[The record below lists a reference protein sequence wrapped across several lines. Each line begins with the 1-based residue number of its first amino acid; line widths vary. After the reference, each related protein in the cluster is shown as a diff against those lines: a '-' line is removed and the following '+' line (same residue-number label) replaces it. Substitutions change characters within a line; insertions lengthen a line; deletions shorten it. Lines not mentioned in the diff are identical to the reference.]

1 MSGAGEVE
9 RIFREEYGR
18 VFAGLAR
25 RYHDFDLVEDSIQ
38 DALVVALERWDEIP
52 SNPGGWI
59 TTTARRKIIDR
70 LRRDATKA
78 RVVDQLGNM
87 TPDSKDIELSET
99 NVVDDQLR
107 LIFTCCHPALSTDA
121 QVALTLRTL
130 GGLTTEEIAR
140 AFLVRPTTM
149 GQRLVRAKRKIRDA
163 GIPFRVP
170 SDAELPDRLIPVLA
184 VIYLIYNE
192 GYSATAGSSQL
203 RSDLS
208 EEAIR
213 LGRLLRQ
220 LMPDEPEAMG
230 LLALMLLHDSRR
242 PARVDDQGGLV
253 TLEDQDRNAWDSG
266 LASEGTDLVERA
278 LRMGRPGPYQLQAAI
293 SAVHCEAESFVET
306 DWRQIAVL
314 YGELAQMGSNPV
326 VEMNRAIAV
335 GMYHGPSSGL
345 ALLDELEAELSND
358 HRWHAARADLFSHA
372 GRYELALSSL
382 EEALDRCG
390 NEAESERIALW
401 KQDLERQLQSQ

>member
-1 MSGAGEVE
+1 M
-9 RIFREEYGR
+9 
-18 VFAGLAR
+18 FAGLAR

-52 SNPGGWI
+52 PNPGGWI
-59 TTTARRKIIDR
+59 TITARRKIIDR
-70 LRRDATKA
+70 IRRDGTRA
-78 RVVDQLGNM
+78 RVVDQLGHL
-87 TPDSKDIELSET
+87 TADSEDIELPDT
-99 NVVDDQLR
+99 TVTDDQLR
-107 LIFTCCHPALSTDA
+107 LIFTCCHPALSTEA

-140 AFLVRPTTM
+140 AFLVPPTTM
-149 GQRLVRAKRKIRDA
+149 GQRLVRAKRKVRDA

-170 SDAELPDRLIPVLA
+170 SDAELPDRLVPVLA

-242 PARVDDQGGLV
+242 RARIDERGRLV
-253 TLEDQDRNAWDSG
+253 KLEDQDRNAWDPG
-266 LASEGTDLVERA
+266 PVSEGTDLVERA

-293 SAVHCEAESFVET
+293 SAVHCEASTFAET

-314 YGELAQMGSNPV
+314 YGELAQMSPNPV
-326 VEMNRAIAV
+326 VEMNRVIAV

-345 ALLDELEAELSND
+345 ALLDELEGELGND
-358 HRWHAARADLFSHA
+358 HRWHAARADLFSRA
-372 GRYELALSSL
+372 GNYQPALSSL
-382 EEALDRCG
+382 EAALELCR
-390 NEAESERIALW
+390 NEAESERMARW
-401 KQDLERQLQSQ
+401 KQDLEHHLQAE